1 MKLFQ
6 FLRRLKIN
14 IKYLTNV
21 ILIIFIAL
29 DILIFNRFI
38 YYSHK
43 RERERERGGGR
54 DGEMVFCLDLLHK
67 LAQSNTEIRR
77 GAFSNVEAHFQDANI
92 AKRSRRWIAERNDP
106 LPQRIF
112 S

>member
-43 RERERERGGGR
+43 REREREREREGGGR

-92 AKRSRRWIAERNDP
+92 AKRSRR
-106 LPQRIF
+106 
-112 S
+112 